1 MEDRIFFVKNIKEKE
16 HMLMFK
22 NSLRLI
28 QNIKMLKKNQN
39 QHKPTKKPPLL
50 HNIFLRNKL
59 SLFPAD
65 QERAASAH
73 LKHWLCN
80 PLRTQIRI
88 IIQNFHIVKIRTSR
102 SFLSGNTCTAS
113 VSGQKVNR
121 GVCSKKLEKEGV

>member
-1 MEDRIFFVKNIKEKE
+1 MKNIKEKE

-28 QNIKMLKKNQN
+28 QNIKTLKKTQN
-39 QHKPTKKPPLL
+39 QHKPTNPPPLC
-50 HNIFLRNKL
+50 FTVF
-59 SLFPAD
+59 SLETNLVLMAG

-88 IIQNFHIVKIRTSR
+88 NIHKFHIVKIRTSG

-113 VSGQKVNR
+113 VLGQKVNR